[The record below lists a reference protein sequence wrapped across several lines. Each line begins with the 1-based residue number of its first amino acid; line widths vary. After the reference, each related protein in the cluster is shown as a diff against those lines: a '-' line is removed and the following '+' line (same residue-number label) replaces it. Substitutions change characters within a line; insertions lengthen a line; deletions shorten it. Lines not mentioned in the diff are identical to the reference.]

1 MTAESYFLRK
11 EGAALGL
18 SFKALYR
25 SHHWG
30 EALAVRAVS
39 DRLVYFY
46 LPGSSPYPHLR
57 KLKGE
62 L

>member
-30 EALAVRAVS
+30 EALAVRAVT

-46 LPGSSPYPHLR
+46 LLVAHHILT
-57 KLKGE
+57 
-62 L
+62 